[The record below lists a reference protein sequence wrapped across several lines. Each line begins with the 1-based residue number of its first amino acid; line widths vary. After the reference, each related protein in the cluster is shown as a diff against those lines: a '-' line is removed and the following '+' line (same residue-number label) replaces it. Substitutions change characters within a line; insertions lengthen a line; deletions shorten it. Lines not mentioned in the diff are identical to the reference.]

1 MDRGRVIEF
10 LAQIPLL
17 QRLPS
22 LSLLKIAQSVRV
34 KRYENGEYVV
44 HKGKT
49 GELIYFILEGQAE
62 ISGPADAEEG
72 NYPTVSLKKFD
83 NFGHENYGCINRANV
98 IALSKLTCLVLSERY
113 SNLLQPKSIW
123 NADEASEGFSLV
135 ERTLCLEPLEVD
147 IFRGFTLPGSPSFRQ
162 VFGGQFIGQALA
174 AATKTVDCLKLVHS
188 LHALFILAGHNN
200 VPIIYHIH
208 RKHDGKNFATR
219 QVDAQQNGRVI
230 FILLASFQQKVV
242 EEFEH
247 QEVCMPH
254 VPDPETL
261 PNLEELR
268 ERRLSDPNLS
278 MEYRNKI
285 TSKKFIPWPI
295 EIRSCDVINFSEQ
308 SQPRLKYWFKAR
320 GKLTDDPALHR
331 CVVAY
336 ASDLIFGGVSLNPHR
351 RRGLKTASLSL
362 DHSIW
367 FHRPVRADDWLLF
380 AMKSQSASGGRGLCT
395 GQMFNKSGR
404 LIMSLTQEG
413 LIRKAKVVVQNEV
426 PKSKL

>member
-22 LSLLKIAQSVRV
+22 LSLRKIAQSVRV

-44 HKGKT
+44 REGKT

-62 ISGPADAEEG
+62 ISGPADAEKG

-83 NFGHENYGCINRANV
+83 TFGH
-98 IALSKLTCLVLSERY
+98 
-113 SNLLQPKSIW
+113 
-123 NADEASEGFSLV
+123 DEASEGFSLV

-174 AATKTVDCLKLVHS
+174 AASKTVDCLKLVHS

-200 VPIIYHIH
+200 VPIIYHVH
-208 RKHDGKNFATR
+208 RIHDGKNFATR

-268 ERRLSDPNLS
+268 ERRLSDFNIPIR
-278 MEYRNKI
+278 EYRNKI
-285 TSKKFIPWPI
+285 NSKKFIPWPI
-295 EIRSCDVINFSEQ
+295 EIRSCDAINFSEQ
-308 SQPRLKYWFKAR
+308 SEPRLKYWFKAR
-320 GKLTDDPALHR
+320 GKLTADPALHR

-336 ASDLIFGGVSLNPHR
+336 ASDLIFGGISLNPHR

-380 AMKSQSASGGRGLCT
+380 VMESSSASGGRGLCN
-395 GQMFNKSGR
+395 GQMFNKSGQ
-404 LIMSLTQEG
+404 LIMSITQEG
-413 LIRKAKVVVQNEV
+413 LIRKAKVAVQNEV

>member
-22 LSLLKIAQSVRV
+22 LSLRKIAQSVRV

-44 HKGKT
+44 REGKT

-62 ISGPADAEEG
+62 ISGPADAEKG

-83 NFGHENYGCINRANV
+83 TFGHDH
-98 IALSKLTCLVLSERY
+98 Y

-174 AATKTVDCLKLVHS
+174 AASKTVDCLKLVHS

-200 VPIIYHIH
+200 VPIIYHVH
-208 RKHDGKNFATR
+208 RIHDGKNFATR

-268 ERRLSDPNLS
+268 ERRLSDFNIPIR
-278 MEYRNKI
+278 EYRNKI
-285 TSKKFIPWPI
+285 NSKKFIPWPI
-295 EIRSCDVINFSEQ
+295 EIRSCDAINFSEQ
-308 SQPRLKYWFKAR
+308 SEPRLKYWFKAR
-320 GKLTDDPALHR
+320 GKLTADPALHR

-336 ASDLIFGGVSLNPHR
+336 ASDLIFGGISLNPHR

-380 AMKSQSASGGRGLCT
+380 VMESSSASGGRGLCN
-395 GQMFNKSGR
+395 GQMFNKSGQ
-404 LIMSLTQEG
+404 LIMSITQEG
-413 LIRKAKVVVQNEV
+413 LIRKAKVAVQNEV

>member
-22 LSLLKIAQSVRV
+22 LSLRKIAQSVRV

-44 HKGKT
+44 REGKT

-62 ISGPADAEEG
+62 ISGPADAEKG

-83 NFGHENYGCINRANV
+83 TFGHENYGCINRANV
-98 IALSKLTCLVLSERY
+98 IALSKLTCLLLSDHY

-174 AATKTVDCLKLVHS
+174 AASKTVDCLKLVHS

-200 VPIIYHIH
+200 VPIIYHVH
-208 RKHDGKNFATR
+208 RIHDGKNFATR

-268 ERRLSDPNLS
+268 ERRLSDFNIPIR
-278 MEYRNKI
+278 EYRNKI
-285 TSKKFIPWPI
+285 NSKKFIPWPI
-295 EIRSCDVINFSEQ
+295 EIRSCDAINFSEQ
-308 SQPRLKYWFKAR
+308 SEPRLKYWFKAR
-320 GKLTDDPALHR
+320 GKLTADPALHR
-331 CVVAY
+331 
-336 ASDLIFGGVSLNPHR
+336 
-351 RRGLKTASLSL
+351 
-362 DHSIW
+362 IW

-380 AMKSQSASGGRGLCT
+380 VMESSSASGGRGLCN
-395 GQMFNKSGR
+395 GQMFNKSGQ
-404 LIMSLTQEG
+404 LIMSITQEG
-413 LIRKAKVVVQNEV
+413 LIRKAKVAVQNEV